1 MSITKTVVDLV
12 GWAGAITVLGAYA
25 CVSFRKIRP
34 DSRWYQ
40 FFNALGGLL
49 LVINTAYYRA
59 YPSTFVN
66 VVWITIAVTA
76 WARVKA
82 ESSYKRAGIPEN

>member
-1 MSITKTVVDLV
+1 MTKTVVDLI
-12 GWAGAITVLGAYA
+12 GWAGAITLLGAYA
-25 CVSFRKIRP
+25 CVSFRKIRA
-34 DSRWYQ
+34 DSCWFQ
-40 FFNALGGLL
+40 FFNALGGLF
-49 LVINTAYYRA
+49 LVVNTAYYRA

-82 ESSYKRAGIPEN
+82 DSSYTPAEVREN